1 MEEKYGS
8 FGFCYSR
15 DDILGEKD
23 IKKCFE
29 YNSKELHLKYAGI
42 YFDISDYEV
51 EINLFFCDDE
61 NLSNTIRVNRLESKK
76 RLKMFY
82 KAFALGKKL
91 IGTFNYFEY
100 IRQRKLHI
108 TLKEANAIY
117 SKIITSID
125 NKDYKGYEFYS
136 KKLQDKFKI

>member
-15 DDILGEKD
+15 DDVFGEKD
-23 IKKCFE
+23 IDKCFE
-29 YNSKELHLKYAGI
+29 YNNKELNLKYAGI

-51 EINLFFCDDE
+51 EINLFFCDDK

-76 RLKMFY
+76 RFKMFC
-82 KAFALGKKL
+82 KAFTLGKKL
-91 IGTFNYFEY
+91 IGTFKAFEAM
-100 IRQRKLHI
+100 RQRKLHI

-117 SKIITSID
+117 SKIIRSID

-136 KKLQDKFKI
+136 KKLQDTFKI

>member
-29 YNSKELHLKYAGI
+29 YNSKELHLKYAGV

-76 RLKMFY
+76 RFKMFCE
-82 KAFALGKKL
+82 AFMFGKKL
-91 IGTFNYFEY
+91 IGTFKAFEA
-100 IRQRKLHI
+100 IKQRKLHI

-125 NKDYKGYEFYS
+125 KKECKECEFHS
-136 KKLQDKFKI
+136 KKLQDTFKI